1 MFPATY
7 NLQSIDRCGQLF
19 LCWQYYGDL
28 FSSLVFTLI
37 LNVLHVLLVL
47 FIQKV
52 SHFIKC
58 NLFNLKILLVHFN
71 SSIAL
76 NAYLLTEN
84 QWESRSLAGIACFGW
99 LRNKNRKW
107 PVHTSQIYFV
117 IFPSLAWF
125 ASLFLLPMKYLCL
138 GIVLLTP
145 LHTIVFLF
153 SLLIFCWWVRIFYYT
168 IFWLCNFFLTLS
180 IHHRE
185 HKVFYFN
192 KEILLT
198 YQEKKNYTIVWSR
211 SQRLTLVKTIKR
223 KTM

>member
-1 MFPATY
+1 M
-7 NLQSIDRCGQLF
+7 
-19 LCWQYYGDL
+19 
-28 FSSLVFTLI
+28 
-37 LNVLHVLLVL
+37 
-47 FIQKV
+47 
-52 SHFIKC
+52 
-58 NLFNLKILLVHFN
+58 LVHFN

-145 LHTIVFLF
+145 LHTVVFLF
-153 SLLIFCWWVRIFYYT
+153 SLLIFCWWVRIFYYP

-192 KEILLT
+192 KEIL
-198 YQEKKNYTIVWSR
+198 IIR
-211 SQRLTLVKTIKR
+211 KR
-223 KTM
+223 KITQLYEVEAKD